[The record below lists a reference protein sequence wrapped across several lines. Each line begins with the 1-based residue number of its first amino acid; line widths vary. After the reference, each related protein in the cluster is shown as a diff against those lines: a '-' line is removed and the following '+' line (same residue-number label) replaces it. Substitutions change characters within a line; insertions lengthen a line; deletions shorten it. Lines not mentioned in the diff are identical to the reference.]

1 MKKAQTLILVVFFA
15 FVCIVVGIFI
25 GRMSMDS
32 SSLFHSEI
40 TDKQDDVIIVE
51 QNTDKIQSEIGKI
64 PINTATSAQL
74 QMLPN
79 IGEVLATR
87 IVEYRTEN
95 GPFVAI
101 EDLMLVEGIGEKRLD
116 ELRQYITLG
125 G

>member
-15 FVCIVVGIFI
+15 FVSIVVGIFI

>member
-1 MKKAQTLILVVFFA
+1 MKKAQKLIFAVFLT
-15 FVCIVVGIFI
+15 FVCIILGIFI
-25 GRMSMDS
+25 GRLSVDS
-32 SSLFHSEI
+32 SYLFHSKI
-40 TDKQDDVIIVE
+40 TAKQDDIFILE
-51 QNTDKIQSEIGKI
+51 QTTDEKQSDNGKI

-87 IVEYRTEN
+87 IIEYRTEN
-95 GPFVAI
+95 GPFFAV